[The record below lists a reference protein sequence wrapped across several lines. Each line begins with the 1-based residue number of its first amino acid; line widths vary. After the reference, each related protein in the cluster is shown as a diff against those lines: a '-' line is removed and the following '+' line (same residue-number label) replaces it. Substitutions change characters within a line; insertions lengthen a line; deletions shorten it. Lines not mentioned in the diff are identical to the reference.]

1 MKNLKD
7 LILEKL
13 KRSHEYASNNDVT
26 YEKFIDVF
34 QDLGNHTI
42 YFENHLGLI
51 GDDYPTFNGYP
62 GMDAAL
68 NKCVGKKFKSMTL
81 ERNSKNQLEL
91 HLNFKRSIGN
101 ITNIVILE
109 IIIAKPLSLTSSF
122 LIPNTYWYIA
132 LTTIATKPNGILYIL
147 TLFSIYA
154 VKPYVSE
161 PYASL

>member
-101 ITNIVILE
+101 ITNIVI
-109 IIIAKPLSLTSSF
+109 T
-122 LIPNTYWYIA
+122 NTDELYNY
-132 LTTIATKPNGILYIL
+132 LGDDQVSILYDLIKDFVDVQWIQKKIL
-147 TLFSIYA
+147 KESPTKSRAFNFIFFSIFEYFF
-154 VKPYVSE
+154 
-161 PYASL
+161 